1 MTTLLQAA
9 TTVALP
15 SITLTADNHER
26 LSRLADIAADGMSDE
41 ADFLAHEV
49 DRAVVID
56 PERIA
61 PEIVTMNSRCVFR
74 DDSSGLD
81 RTVTLVYPEDEDVA
95 SGRIS
100 VLTPVGAALIGL
112 AEGQSMSWRTRSGER
127 RVLTLL
133 KVAFQPEAAAHETA
147 LVH

>member
-15 SITLTADNHER
+15 TITLTADNHER
-26 LSRLADIAADGMSDE
+26 LSRLADAAADGMSAE
-41 ADFLAHEV
+41 ADFLAREV
-49 DRAVVID
+49 DRAVVVD

-61 PEIVTMNSRCVFR
+61 PQIVTMNSRCVFR
-74 DDSSGLD
+74 DDSNGFD
-81 RTVTLVYPEDEDVA
+81 RTVTLVYPEDEDA
-95 SGRIS
+95 AAGRIS
-100 VLTPVGAALIGL
+100 VLTPIGSALIGL

-133 KVAFQPEAAAHETA
+133 RVAFQPEAEAHETA